1 MHSLVPQATSPETH
15 SSRGQV
21 RPPYMSS
28 TTSPEPG
35 VGRSWRGDLW
45 ILCFHQYCIRRPA
58 PPSPQPTPRPP
69 TEPSLHV
76 RQVAWGGPTPP
87 TALGAH

>member
-1 MHSLVPQATSPETH
+1 MHSLAPQTTSPETH

-21 RPPYMSS
+21 QLPYMSS

-35 VGRSWRGDLW
+35 VGRSRCGDLW

-58 PPSPQPTPRPP
+58 PPSSAPGPSTDIPP
-69 TEPSLHV
+69 SH
-76 RQVAWGGPTPP
+76 
-87 TALGAH
+87 